1 MNKSLTRIQKRIYEA
16 SQLDAGWPTYNQ
28 PMAFHLKG
36 KLDIDSIEKN
46 LGILG
51 KVHPELSNKSIPLQK
66 EDFSSIGKKERFH
79 KALEFLSS
87 KAKEPIPIDVP
98 PFVEASLAILGPREY
113 LLFFNMHLVAADSH
127 STRIFLRQISEL
139 YNGHRSVGKVKFKR
153 IDVIKESKKGS
164 AYWKKLLEG
173 ANFVLELP
181 KTSSRPHE
189 NIRKG
194 DVVSSSLRPAL
205 SKQLRRFA
213 KNKKTDLF
221 RLLQAAFGAFL
232 YRYTG
237 QEDFII
243 GYPVDLR
250 PKGLDAQLGVYINTI
265 PMRFQ
270 MTAEMNF
277 LELLKQARRWHNKA
291 KSYRNC
297 PYEDIVKRAGIR
309 EAHVREPLFN
319 VFFSMESDSANAFRL
334 AGIESK
340 KIDLPT
346 GSSKFDLSLH
356 TIEKGSSIHLSF
368 EYPVSLQDRG
378 FIERMAANFQVFL
391 KDLITYPQK
400 KIVALQLLTQKEK
413 QELLKIGPGP
423 KRAYPRN
430 KSVVDVFEETVKKYP
445 TNTALRFQGN
455 SFSYEELNRKANQ
468 LARYLQEKGVKQQD
482 FVGIYLERS
491 IDLFVGI
498 LGILKAGAIYVPIDA
513 SYPMERKLY
522 MINDTRLK
530 LLITSKAYSEEFPKE
545 NLSMLF
551 LNQIDLSGY
560 AQTNLHLKI
569 KPLDLAYVNYTSG
582 TTGNP
587 KGVQIYHRSINRL
600 VKNPNWA
607 SFSPNDRFLQISNIS
622 FDALVHELWGA
633 LLNGA
638 TVCIYP
644 QITLSS
650 DELGRFIAEE
660 KITQIIFTSRLFI
673 VMVEEALQHLKG
685 AACICSVGDAM
696 SAKHAKI
703 AFENLPSCQVINAC
717 GHTENTTHTTSY
729 QIFDSKIIEHEVPI
743 GRPIGNTSVYIL
755 DRNRQLVPFGANGE
769 LCTGGDGLAKGYL
782 NRPDLTSDK
791 FIPNPCGK
799 GKLYRTGDL
808 VRYLPDGNL
817 SFLGRIDTQVKIRGF
832 RIELSEIE
840 ETVRDYSD
848 AADCIAMALED
859 VPGDKRLIA
868 YVEAKDKKKIDP
880 EQLRRWASSRL
891 PSFMVPSSFI
901 ILDKFPMTPNG
912 KVDRKALK
920 APEVIEEKASTF
932 KTETEKTIAAVW
944 LKILHRKSINR
955 NDHFFKI
962 GGDSI
967 HAMQAASQIKRIFHC
982 EINAGAIFQNP
993 ILSDL
998 AAVVEDQKRLEQV
1011 ESISK
1016 REEFSPIPLSLNEES
1031 LWLIDKLNPQ
1041 SKLQYMVLYAYR
1053 IKGKIDPSKL
1063 QKSLE
1068 KIVHRHETL
1077 RTRFIEKDGIDLQWI
1092 EPHGKNYFL
1101 QFELNNEKE
1110 ALSLMREKITQG
1122 MDLSQLPLFQALL
1135 FKVKPDL
1142 HLLAIRVHHIIF
1154 DVLSYD
1160 NLFKEWTALYNSKE
1174 VPDLSIQYG
1183 DYALWQ
1189 RKRLQRPETQTQ
1201 LEFWKQSLAGAPDLL
1216 EMPWDH
1222 PRPTL
1227 FTGKGSTE
1235 TVHLPAG
1242 LSRSLKE
1249 LASKEGSTPYVLL
1262 FAAFKILLFR
1272 YSGKED
1278 LVVGTPFANRTRH
1291 ELDPL
1296 IGYFLQMFVVRSNLS
1311 GNPSFSLF
1319 LSNLNRHLSDCYKNS
1334 DVPLEMIVNALNPER
1349 DPSFN
1354 PLFQTLFVYDTI
1366 TRSSIRFGDAK
1377 LEGIPFETNTAKFD
1391 LTLFIYDREEG
1402 LECRLEYSTDL
1413 FEKGSI
1419 ERMLSN
1425 FQTLLHSIVKSPDEK
1440 IGILPILK
1448 QKELE
1453 QIIFKWNE
1461 ARIEYPQDRA
1471 VPELFEE
1478 MVKKF
1483 PDTEALRF
1491 HGKSMNYQQ
1500 LNQKANQ
1507 FARHLQKLGVKKQD
1521 FVGVYLE
1528 RSDDLVVVVLAILK
1542 SGAVYV
1548 PIDASYP
1555 MERKLYMIE
1564 HTGLNVLVSQQNF
1577 VSDFPTEKLQLV
1589 CYGEED
1595 FTSYEASDL
1604 HTQIDPH
1611 DLAYINYTSG
1621 STGNP
1626 KGVQYPHL
1634 GIVRLLK
1641 NPTWMTIGK
1650 GDRMLQIS
1658 NISFDMMAAEAW
1670 GALLNGATLC
1680 IFPQTQFSTEKL
1692 GQFLVE
1698 EQVSHLYL
1706 TARLFV
1712 MMVEDGIGYLK
1723 NVRFFSS
1730 TGEVMSAHHAK
1741 VAFEKL
1747 PHCKIVNAY
1756 GPTESHITTTHLVR
1770 SSSLIVPI
1778 GRPVQGTQVYI
1789 VDANFQTVPVGA
1801 YGELL
1806 IGGDGLALG
1815 YLKDPERTNEKFI
1828 PNPFGPGKLYRT
1840 GDLARYLPDG
1850 TIEYLG
1856 RIDTQ
1861 VKILGFR
1868 IELDEVE
1875 GVIREYSKVA
1885 DCVAIAKEIN
1895 PHEKPLVVY
1904 IEPKEGE
1911 TLSLSEIREY
1921 VSNKLPKHSVPSYF
1935 VFLDKFPLN
1944 PNGKIDKRKLPS
1956 PTATL
1961 EERVFEAPVTATEK
1975 AIAEIWCQLVRVS
1988 KVSRTDDFFHI
1999 GGHSILAMQLNSSIR
2014 KAFSLEVPVSLIFE
2028 YATLEKFA
2036 DRIEQMLKEGKQSV
2050 QAAEPFAIWRNR
2062 EVVLDPSIDSKEASP
2077 VMDYQYSDPK
2087 TIFLTGTTG
2096 FVGAFFLRDLL
2107 EKTHAKIY
2115 CLSRAPTEKEAM
2127 QRLIETMQ
2135 KYLIWKP
2142 QYEKRIV
2149 AVAGNLKEPLLG
2161 LKMEVFQSLS
2171 AEIDS
2176 IFHFGAF
2183 VNHAMSYEHHKS
2195 ANVLGTHEILRLA
2208 SMNRLKPFHFIS
2220 TVAVVEGIKTMPV
2233 PEDADIEQSNDLS
2246 NGYAQS
2252 KWVGEK
2258 LIHIARSRGMPCNIY
2273 RLPRVCGDSKIGS
2286 GPTGDFLW
2294 RVVQASVHLKLAPRV
2309 ELYDDLTPVDYLCD
2323 AIRII
2328 STKPDWIDSEFH
2340 VVSPHLISYMD
2351 IFKFIKKL
2359 GMPLELTDYHTWK
2372 KTLVEHAT
2380 TEGDPQLQAL
2390 ASLLADQDLS
2400 QPVDVVT
2407 LASEH
2412 VHAALKGSGLK
2423 CPKIDK
2429 KLLMKYIDYYMQ
2441 IGFLPPNV

>member
-1 MNKSLTRIQKRIYEA
+1 MNKALTRIQKRIYEA

-36 KLDIDSIEKN
+36 NLDIETIEKN
-46 LGILG
+46 LEDLG
-51 KVHPELSNKSIPLQK
+51 KLHPELSCKSIPLQK
-66 EDFSSIGKKERFH
+66 EDFSSMGKKERFQ
-79 KALEFLSS
+79 KALEFLNDQ
-87 KAKEPIPIDVP
+87 AKEPIPIDVP
-98 PFVEASLAILGPREY
+98 PFVKASLAILGPREY

-139 YNGHRSVGKVKFKR
+139 YNGRRPIGKMKFKR
-153 IDVIKESKKGS
+153 VDVIKGSKRGS
-164 AYWKKLLEG
+164 SYWKTLLEG

-181 KTSSRPHE
+181 KTSSRPQE
-189 NIRKG
+189 DIRKG
-194 DVVSSSLRPAL
+194 DEVNFSLSPAL
-205 SKQLRRFA
+205 TKQLRSFA
-213 KNKKTDLF
+213 KTKKKKLF
-221 RLLQAAFGAFL
+221 SLMQAAFGAFL

-270 MTAEMNF
+270 LTAEMNF
-277 LELLKQARRWHNKA
+277 LELLKQTHRWESKA
-291 KSYRNC
+291 KSYQNC

-319 VFFSMESDSANAFRL
+319 IFFSMESDSVNAFHL
-334 AGIESK
+334 SGIESK
-340 KIDLPT
+340 KIDLAT
-346 GSSKFDLSLH
+346 GSSKFDLSLNA
-356 TIEKGSSIHLSF
+356 IEESRKIHLSF
-368 EYPVSLQDRG
+368 EYPVSLQDRE
-378 FIERMAANFQVFL
+378 FIERMAANFSVFL
-391 KDLITYPQK
+391 KELITYPK
-400 KIVALQLLTQKEK
+400 KKMSALQLVTQKEK
-413 QELLKIGPGP
+413 QKLLKMGPGP

-445 TNTALRFQGN
+445 KNTALRFQKN
-455 SFSYEELNRKANQ
+455 SLSYEELNRKANQ
-468 LARYLQEKGVKQQD
+468 LAHYLRAKGVKKQD
-482 FVGIYLERS
+482 YVGIYLERS

-522 MINDTRLK
+522 MINDTKLK
-530 LLITSKAYSEEFPKE
+530 ILITSAAFSEEFPKE
-545 NLSMLF
+545 NLALLF
-551 LNQIDLSGY
+551 LNEIDLSKV
-560 AQTNLHLKI
+560 AHTNLHLKI
-569 KPLDLAYVNYTSG
+569 RHLDLAYVNYTSG

-607 SFSPNDRFLQISNIS
+607 SFTARDRFLQISNIS

-644 QITLSS
+644 QISLSS
-650 DELGRFIAEE
+650 DELGRFIVEE

-685 AACICSVGDAM
+685 VSCICSVGDAM

-703 AFENLPSCQVINAC
+703 AFEQLPSCQVVNAC
-717 GHTENTTHTTSY
+717 GHTENTTHTTFY
-729 QIFDSKIIEHEVPI
+729 RIFDSKIIEHEVPI
-743 GRPIGNTSVYIL
+743 GRPIGNTSAYIL
-755 DRNRQLVPFGANGE
+755 DRNRQMVPFGASGE
-769 LCTGGDGLAKGYL
+769 LCTGGDGVAKGYL

-791 FIPNPCGK
+791 FIPNPYGK
-799 GKLYRTGDL
+799 DKLYRTGDL

-832 RIELSEIE
+832 RIELSEVE
-840 ETVRDYSD
+840 ETIREYPG
-848 AADCIAMALED
+848 AADCVAMVLED

-868 YVEAKDKKKIDP
+868 YVETKNKKKIDP
-880 EQLRRWASSRL
+880 DQLRRWVSSKL
-891 PSFMVPSSFI
+891 PSFMVPSSFV
-901 ILDKFPMTPNG
+901 ILHKFPMTPNG

-920 APEVIEEKASTF
+920 APSRTEEKASTF

-944 LKILHRKSINR
+944 LKILHRKSISR

-967 HAMQAASQIKRIFHC
+967 HAMQAASQLKRIFHC
-982 EINAGAIFQNP
+982 EINAGALFQNP

-998 AAVVEDQKRLEQV
+998 AAVIETQKSSEQA
-1011 ESISK
+1011 ESIPK

-1041 SKLQYMVLYAYR
+1041 SKLLYMVLYAYR

-1068 KIVHRHETL
+1068 KIIQRHETL
-1077 RTRFIEKDGIDLQWI
+1077 RTRFIEKDGVDLQWI
-1092 EPHGKNYFL
+1092 EPNGKNYFL
-1101 QFELNNEKE
+1101 QFDLKDEKK
-1110 ALSLMREKITQG
+1110 ALALMKEKMAQG
-1122 MDLSQLPLFQALL
+1122 MDLTQLPLFQVLL

-1154 DVLSYD
+1154 DVLSYS
-1160 NLFKEWTALYNSKE
+1160 NLFKEWTAFYHSKE
-1174 VPDLSIQYG
+1174 VPDLPIQYG
-1183 DYALWQ
+1183 DYGLWQ

-1201 LEFWKQSLAGAPDLL
+1201 LEFWKRSLSGAPDLL
-1216 EMPWDH
+1216 ELPWDH
-1222 PRPTL
+1222 SRPAY

-1235 TVHLPAG
+1235 KLYLPEG
-1242 LSRSLKE
+1242 LSRSLKD
-1249 LASKEGSTPYVLL
+1249 LARNEGATAYALL
-1262 FAAFKILLFR
+1262 FAAFKTLLFR
-1272 YSGKED
+1272 YSGKDD

-1296 IGYFLQMFVVRSNLS
+1296 IGYFLQMFVVRSDLS
-1311 GNPSFSLF
+1311 ANPSFSLL
-1319 LSNLNRHLSDCYKNS
+1319 LSKLNRHLTDCYKNS

-1354 PLFQTLFVYDTI
+1354 PIFQTLFVYDTI
-1366 TRSSIRFGDAK
+1366 TRSSIRFGDAE
-1377 LEGIPFETNTAKFD
+1377 LEEIPYESSTAKFD
-1391 LTLFIYDREEG
+1391 LTLFIFDREEG
-1402 LECRLEYSTDL
+1402 FECKMEYSTDL
-1413 FEKGSI
+1413 FEKGTI
-1419 ERMLSN
+1419 ERMLSH
-1425 FQTLLHSIVKSPDEK
+1425 FQTLLQSIVKNPNEK
-1440 IGILPILK
+1440 IGALSIFK

-1453 QIIFKWNE
+1453 RIIYKWNE
-1461 ARIEYPQDRA
+1461 ARIQYPLDRA
-1471 VPELFEE
+1471 VPSLFEE
-1478 MVKKF
+1478 MVKKN
-1483 PDTEALRF
+1483 PDAEALRF
-1491 HGKSMNYQQ
+1491 HGKSTSYRQ

-1507 FARHLQKLGVKKQD
+1507 FARHLQKLGVKKHD
-1521 FVGVYLE
+1521 FVGVYLD
-1528 RSDDLVVVVLAILK
+1528 RSDDLIVVVLAILK

-1564 HTGLNVLVSQQNF
+1564 HTGLSVLVSEKSHL
-1577 VSDFPTEKLQLV
+1577 VEFPAENLQLV
-1589 CYGEED
+1589 CYGEEN
-1595 FTSYEASDL
+1595 TASYPASNL
-1604 HTQIDPH
+1604 NIQIDPH

-1626 KGVQYPHL
+1626 KGVKYPHL

-1641 NPTWMTIGK
+1641 DPTWMSIGK
-1650 GDRMLQIS
+1650 NDRMLQIS

-1692 GQFLVE
+1692 GQFLVD

-1730 TGEVMSAHHAK
+1730 TGDVMSAHHAK

-1756 GPTESHITTTHLVR
+1756 GPTESHIVTTHVVR
-1770 SSSLIVPI
+1770 SSSQIVPI
-1778 GRPVQGTQVYI
+1778 GRPVQGSQVYI
-1789 VDANFQTVPVGA
+1789 VDANFQTVPVGVH
-1801 YGELL
+1801 GELL
-1806 IGGDGLALG
+1806 LGGDGLALG
-1815 YLKDPERTNEKFI
+1815 YLNDPERTDEKFI
-1828 PNPFGPGKLYRT
+1828 ANPFGPGKLYRT

-1875 GVIREYSKVA
+1875 GVVREYSKVA
-1885 DCVAIAKEIN
+1885 DCVALAKEIN
-1895 PHEKPLVVY
+1895 PHEKHLVVY

-1911 TLSLSEIREY
+1911 TLSLGEIREY
-1921 VSNKLPKHSVPSYF
+1921 VSSKLPKHSVPSYF
-1935 VFLDKFPLN
+1935 VFMDKFPLN

-1956 PTATL
+1956 PTASL

-1975 AIAEIWCQLVRVS
+1975 AIAEIWCQLMKVS
-1988 KVSRTDDFFHI
+1988 KISRKDDFFHV
-1999 GGHSILAMQLNSSIR
+1999 GGHSILAMQLNSFIR
-2014 KAFSLEVPVSLIFE
+2014 KKFSLEVPVSLIFE

-2036 DRIEQMLKEGKQSV
+2036 ARIDQILKKGSQSV
-2050 QAAEPFAIWRNR
+2050 QAAEPFATWRNR
-2062 EVVLDPSIDSKEASP
+2062 EAVLDPAIDSGGAQP
-2077 VMDYQYSDPK
+2077 LMDFQYTDPK
-2087 TIFLTGTTG
+2087 KVFLTGATG
-2096 FVGAFFLRDLL
+2096 FVGAFFLKDLL
-2107 EKTHAKIY
+2107 EKTDAKVY
-2115 CLSRAPTEKEAM
+2115 CLSRARSERQALE
-2127 QRLIETMQ
+2127 RLIETMR

-2142 QYEKRIV
+2142 QYEKRMV
-2149 AVAGNLKEPLLG
+2149 ALAGNLEEPLLG
-2161 LKMEVFQSLS
+2161 LKKEVFQSLS
-2171 AEIDS
+2171 SEIDS

-2183 VNHAMSYEHHKS
+2183 VNHAMSYEHHKK
-2195 ANVLGTHEILRLA
+2195 ANVLGTQEILRLA
-2208 SMNRLKPFHFIS
+2208 SMKRLKPFHFIS

-2233 PEDADIEQSNDLS
+2233 PEDADIEQSSDLS

-2258 LIHIARSRGMPCNIY
+2258 LIHIARSRGIPCSIY
-2273 RLPRVCGDSKIGS
+2273 RLPRVSGDSKIGS

-2294 RVVQASVHLKLAPRV
+2294 RVVQASLTLKLAPQV
-2309 ELYDDLTPVDYLCD
+2309 DLYDDLTPVDYLCD

-2340 VVSPHLISYMD
+2340 VVSPYLISYAE
-2351 IFKFIKKL
+2351 IFKFL
-2359 GMPLELTDYHTWK
+2359 REFGYPLEITDYHSWK
-2372 KTLVEHAT
+2372 KTLVEQASKG
-2380 TEGDPQLQAL
+2380 GDPRLQAI
-2390 ASLLADQDLS
+2390 ASLLADLDLS

-2407 LASEH
+2407 LSSEH
-2412 VHAALKGSGLK
+2412 VRAAIKGSGLK

-2429 KLLMKYIDYYMQ
+2429 KLFMKYIDYYTKV
-2441 IGFLPPNV
+2441 GFLPKPV